1 MYELFKN
8 AMYSI
13 VKRFAFFLSDR
24 VFIGRGGL
32 KERIKTYLSSIDTL
46 GMADIFRWRVTD
58 DIREETHRAITRLLH
73 TRALKLP
80 NIRLDDGLLCSYQ

>member
-46 GMADIFRWRVTD
+46 GMADIFR
-58 DIREETHRAITRLLH
+58 
-73 TRALKLP
+73 
-80 NIRLDDGLLCSYQ
+80 